1 MTSPVFTLIAAALML
16 VAHASLPLDLAGG
29 GLSAVAWADDDDD
42 GGDDGSDDR
51 GDDDDDDDGG
61 GFSGGG
67 RDDDDDDG
75 SARRPSGG
83 SPGELGRFIEGLF
96 GGVREPAPAAPA
108 PAPAPP
114 PPRFAPDEIVTLGLS
129 VADLDVLIA
138 EGFVVIEERPL
149 LQFGT
154 VSRRLSI
161 PQTLSLEEARQF
173 ARALPSGQDADFN
186 HYYRS
191 EQGFSEDCRGAEC
204 PARLMLD
211 WPLFERRDEACGQG
225 VAIGMID
232 TGINADHET
241 FAGASLTVRQLAPGT
256 LDPSRAIH
264 GTAVAAL
271 LVGDPATRS
280 PGLVPAA
287 RLIALDAFHRVG
299 GDERADVFTLIEAL
313 GELAAE
319 EVGVINLS
327 LAGPDNSVLAEIVER
342 LVVDQDIVLA
352 AAVGNDGPAADPT
365 YPSAYDPVL
374 AVTAVDRAG
383 NIYRRA
389 VRGPHVDLAAPG
401 VNIWTAA
408 SISGARW
415 KTGTSFAVPFVS
427 AAAAI
432 LRAARPDLTAL
443 EVGDELR
450 RLATDIG
457 EPGPDTIFGAGLL
470 DIRSLCN
477 GAT

>member
-1 MTSPVFTLIAAALML
+1 MTSPVLPVIAAALML
-16 VAHASLPLDLAGG
+16 VIHASLPFQLAGG
-29 GLSAVAWADDDDD
+29 TFSATAWADDDDD
-42 GGDDGSDDR
+42 GGDD
-51 GDDDDDDDGG
+51 DDDDDGG
-61 GFSGGG
+61 SSGGG

-75 SARRPSGG
+75 PGRAPSGSSG
-83 SPGELGRFIEGLF
+83 DLGRFIEGLF
-96 GGVREPAPAAPA
+96 GGVRRPAPS
-108 PAPAPP
+108 APAPP

-129 VADLDVLIA
+129 VADLDALLA
-138 EGFVVIEERPL
+138 EGFVVLEERPL
-149 LQFGT
+149 SGLGT

-211 WPLFERRDEACGQG
+211 WPLFEGRDEACGQG
-225 VAIGMID
+225 VTIGMID

-241 FAGASLTVRQLAPGT
+241 FAGAALTVRQLAPGA
-256 LDPSRAIH
+256 LDPSRAVH

-280 PGLVPAA
+280 PGLVPAS

-299 GDERADVFTLIEAL
+299 GDERADVFTLVEAL
-313 GELAAE
+313 AELAAE

-327 LAGPDNSVLAEIVER
+327 LAGPENAVLAGIVDR
-342 LVVDQDIVLA
+342 LVVEEDIVVV

-365 YPSAYDPVL
+365 YPAAYDPVL

-383 NIYRRA
+383 AIYRRA
-389 VRGPHVDLAAPG
+389 VRGPHVDIAAPG
-401 VNIWTAA
+401 VDIWTAA

-427 AAAAI
+427 AAAAL
-432 LRAARPDLTAL
+432 LREARPELSAL

-450 RLATDIG
+450 RLATDLG
-457 EPGPDTIFGAGLL
+457 DPGPDPVFGAGLL
-470 DIRSLCN
+470 NIGSLCN
-477 GAT
+477 DAT